1 VVEGDSHQLR
11 AGAATG
17 GADVLGY
24 HSYTASATWLVSGT
38 VGDDPPNA
46 AAPDW
51 LIAYAYTR
59 WRPTLFVT
67 ASSDTTFSAGPPTD
81 SGVPAAATRR
91 TDELQAGMLLPVQH
105 VRASQTTFVSFVRA
119 SDRLT
124 LPGQLASLKRTGF
137 RAAWQMSSAHT
148 FGYSISPERG
158 IAFGATTETLRRA
171 FGSSGDANT
180 WTADARFY
188 VPWVGRHNVVA
199 LRLAA
204 GASAGDASVKRAFHL
219 GGAMPNASVTDFGSN
234 AISLLRGFGADTFAG
249 ARVAVFNAEYRWPL
263 ARPERGLGTWP
274 LFLHTVY
281 AAPFVDAGHAW
292 TRQFDGAHIKT
303 SAGIELS
310 ARLVA
315 GYSFPLNVTAGVAR
329 GHDGSGTVPDA
340 WTIYLRF
347 GRAF

>member
-1 VVEGDSHQLR
+1 
-11 AGAATG
+11 
-17 GADVLGY
+17 
-24 HSYTASATWLVSGT
+24 VSGT

-67 ASSDTTFSAGPPTD
+67 ASSATTFSAGPPAD
-81 SGVPAAATRR
+81 SGVPLAATRR
-91 TDELQAGMLLPVQH
+91 TDELEAGMLLPVQH
-105 VRASQTTFVSFVRA
+105 VRVSQSAFVSFLRA

-137 RAAWQMSSAHT
+137 RTAWQMTSAHT

-158 IAFGATTETLRRA
+158 IAFGATAESVRRA
-171 FGSSGDANT
+171 FGSSGDANA

-188 VPWVGRHNVVA
+188 LPSVARHQVVA
-199 LRLAA
+199 LRVAA
-204 GASAGDASVKRAFHL
+204 GTSAGDASVQRAFHL
-219 GGAMPNASVTDFGSN
+219 GGALPNASVADFGSN

-249 ARVAVFNAEYRWPL
+249 AHVAVFNAEYRWPL
-263 ARPERGLGTWP
+263 ARPQRGLGTWP

-292 TRQFDGAHIKT
+292 TRRFDIAQVKA

-315 GYSFPLNVTAGVAR
+315 GYHFPLVATAGVAR
-329 GHDGSGTVPDA
+329 GHDGSATVPDQ
-340 WTIYLRF
+340 WTIYLRL